1 VLKAG
6 SETEVIEMIRG
17 RLTRLVVAVIIIALV
32 TAITRRDSRGE
43 ESAQSGIGPATIPA
57 ECQTTINITSVQYA
71 GKDNGKDKV
80 LVSWNAVK
88 PQSLC
93 VNISEF
99 RVDVTITRK
108 HGNIDTGS
116 KTVSG
121 SASSAL
127 IEVPRALL
135 ETDPQSFDAKVV
147 AKVDGK
153 SQKSVRL
160 TGNGRPSISSATQS
174 QQSSTNSCDPVVN
187 ITTINFIPAGSGS
200 KDTVGIFW
208 DASVQSPCMRLS
220 SFKARVKLTRI
231 DGGVDTASSAVLQG
245 NSRSAKVELP
255 RGADVHSFEITV
267 ESSTQATTSIVIFDA
282 RKTGNF

>member
-1 VLKAG
+1 MTK
-6 SETEVIEMIRG
+6 SRFT
-17 RLTRLVVAVIIIALV
+17 VALIVIALAA
-32 TAITRRDSRGE
+32 AINHGKGRSN
-43 ESAQSGIGPATIPA
+43 ESIQSGIGPATLPA
-57 ECQTTINITSVQYA
+57 ECQTTISITSVQYV

-80 LVSWNAVK
+80 LVSWSATK
-88 PQSLC
+88 PQSSC

-99 RVDVTITRK
+99 RVDVKIIRK
-108 HGNIDTGS
+108 HGNVDSGS
-116 KTVSG
+116 KTASG

-135 ETDPQSFDAKVV
+135 ETDPQSFDVRVV

-153 SQKSVRL
+153 SQKSIRL
-160 TGNGRPSISSATQS
+160 TGNGRPAISSATLS
-174 QQSSTNSCDPVVN
+174 QQASPNACDPVVN
-187 ITTINFIPAGSGS
+187 VTTINFIPAGSGS

-245 NSRSAKVELP
+245 NARSAKVELP
-255 RGADVHSFEITV
+255 KGTDVHSFEITV
-267 ESSTQATTSIVIFDA
+267 ESSTQAVTSIVIFDA